1 MDWAQVLFLF
11 FGNIGVTVA
20 LIGWL
25 RADIQAGR
33 EEMQAFRNETKDFHG
48 RLCVLE
54 ERYLNWVMRE
64 K

>member
-1 MDWAQVLFLF
+1 MDWLQVMFLF
-11 FGNIGVTVA
+11 FGNMGIMVG

-25 RADIQAGR
+25 RADIQESR
-33 EEMQAFRNETKDFHG
+33 KETKEFHG

-54 ERYLNWVMRE
+54 ERYLNWVMRD